1 MARVNKN
8 LKLGDQSYS
17 LWTDERDVHRTYF
30 NAKYM
35 KLKITTNEGN
45 VYYASLL
52 TGTIPS
58 NASDKVLVLSNG
70 HYPNKTRSVTYT
82 GSDNID
88 FYKNSRKFH
97 PISMEWSYRG
107 SDCDCNYTNCTEWS
121 NSSECTTSDNGH
133 LRGDCRSV
141 WNNCSNPVYHECGS
155 HGYTEYVN
163 CGFYTSENCYYYTN
177 CNGWVNSTYCSYS
190 SNNTECT
197 Y

>member
-17 LWTDERDVHRTYF
+17 LWTDERDVHGVNVRF
-30 NAKYM
+30 PNPKHVN
-35 KLKITTNEGN
+35 LRVTTNDGN
-45 VYYASLL
+45 VYYASLYG
-52 TGTIPS
+52 GTLP
-58 NASDKVLVLSNG
+58 SDKVLVLSNG
-70 HYPNKTRSVTYT
+70 HYPNKTRSVSFT
-82 GSDNID
+82 GSKSID
-88 FYKNSRKFH
+88 FYYRIELH

-121 NSSECTTSDNGH
+121 NSEDCSTSDNGH
-133 LRGDCRSV
+133 LRGDCYSV
-141 WNNCSNPVYHECGS
+141 WNNCSNPVYHDCGS